1 MSSKSCHSKRELEL
15 LGAGNEYGECSVSGE
30 TINCHG
36 ISATEVQQLCEE
48 ARRFLIKYEAVTR
61 TGEISMFAGL
71 LTFGL
76 GSIVAV
82 VNTNLKIN
90 ALKKEFQVDSECFKT
105 SVFRLYSIGYRVTT
119 VTDSNNFKLEKVGE
133 HIHGRIF

>member
-15 LGAGNEYGECSVSGE
+15 LGAANEDGECSVRGE
-30 TINCHG
+30 SIICYG
-36 ISATEVQQLCEE
+36 IPVKEVEQLFEE
-48 ARRFLIKYEAVTR
+48 ARRFLIKHEAERVS
-61 TGEISMFAGL
+61 GEIKIFAGL
-71 LTFGL
+71 LTL
-76 GSIVAV
+76 GIGSVVAV
-82 VNTNLKIN
+82 INTNLKLS
-90 ALKKEFQVDSECFKT
+90 ALLKEFQVDSECFKT